1 MSSDYLALSLIER
14 AMRSCVN
21 PLRCVAIM
29 LAPWQLVPVRG
40 IRVAVNAVEV
50 RNMALR
56 FVAVVGLLAVLRL
69 RGPIWALAVL
79 ALYAA
84 IRLLLRVWQR
94 RRDDWRPPRR

>member
-1 MSSDYLALSLIER
+1 MALS
-14 AMRSCVN
+14 
-21 PLRCVAIM
+21 
-29 LAPWQLVPVRG
+29 
-40 IRVAVNAVEV
+40 
-50 RNMALR
+50 

-79 ALYAA
+79 ALYGA